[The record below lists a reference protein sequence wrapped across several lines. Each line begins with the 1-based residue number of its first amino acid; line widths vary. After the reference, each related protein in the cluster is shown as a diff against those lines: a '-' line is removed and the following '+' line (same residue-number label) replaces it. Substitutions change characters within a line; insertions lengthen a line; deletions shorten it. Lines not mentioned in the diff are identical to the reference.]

1 MRSILYI
8 TGTRADYGLMR
19 HTLTTINA
27 SSDLSLK
34 LLVTGM
40 HLSPKYGHT
49 VDEIRADGFDI
60 AAVVATNL
68 DEGTG
73 QSMATAIGEM
83 IVAFT
88 KIMSDNRPD
97 ILLVLGDRGEML
109 AGAIAAIHLNIPV
122 AHIHGGERSGTVD
135 EPVRHAIS
143 KLSHFHFVA
152 TQEAN
157 DRLTHMGE
165 NPRHIHIVGAPGIDG
180 ILGLASWSRDQLA
193 DELDLDPARLVAL
206 MVFHPVLQ
214 EQADGA
220 TYTRAIISQLLA
232 KEFQIVALMP
242 NSDSGSDHIREI
254 LLQASERGEVTLA
267 AHLPREKFVSW
278 MAVADL
284 IIGNSSAGIIEAASF
299 GTPVVNIGNR
309 QNLRERNGNVI
320 DAPPKRRAI
329 SDAID
334 DALSARRFER
344 CNVYGDGHA
353 ADRITKLLATMSIDA
368 EVMDKC
374 CSY

>member
-49 VDEIRADGFDI
+49 VDEIRADEFDI
-60 AAVVATNL
+60 AALVATNL

-88 KIMSDNRPD
+88 KIMSANRPD
-97 ILLVLGDRGEML
+97 IVLVLGDRGEML
-109 AGAIAAIHLNIPV
+109 AGAIAAIHLNIPI

-143 KLSHFHFVA
+143 KLAHFHFVA

-165 NPRHIHIVGAPGIDG
+165 NPKHIHIVGAPGIDG

-193 DELDLDPARLVAL
+193 DELELDPARLVAL
-206 MVFHPVLQ
+206 VVFHPVLQ
-214 EQADGA
+214 EQAAGA
-220 TYTRAIISQLLA
+220 IYTRTIISQLL
-232 KEFQIVALMP
+232 ERDVQIVAIMP
-242 NSDSGSDHIREI
+242 NSDSGSDHIREV
-254 LLQASERGEVTLA
+254 LSQASERGEVRLA

-284 IIGNSSAGIIEAASF
+284 MIGNSSAGIIEAASF

-309 QNLRERNGNVI
+309 QNLRERNRNVI
-320 DAPPKRRAI
+320 DAPPEQRAI
-329 SDAID
+329 SDAVD